1 MGNIEKGQIVNFDM
15 RKQFKFI
22 DNLGKG
28 GTGRAL
34 LFKDETTDMLF
45 AIKKYETEALSH
57 TPR

>member
-28 GTGRAL
+28 GTGRA
-34 LFKDETTDMLF
+34 F
-45 AIKKYETEALSH
+45 II
-57 TPR
+57 